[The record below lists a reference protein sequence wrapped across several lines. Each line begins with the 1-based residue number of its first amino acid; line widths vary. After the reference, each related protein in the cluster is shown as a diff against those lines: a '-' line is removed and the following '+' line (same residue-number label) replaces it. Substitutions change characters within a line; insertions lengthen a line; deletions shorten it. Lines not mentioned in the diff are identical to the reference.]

1 MKLEKNGNVIEL
13 DNPIHIDAFLTS
25 GYKKVREQVI
35 PAPKPDKKEVKKPT
49 TRKKKV

>member
-13 DNPIHIDAFLTS
+13 DNPIHIDAFKTS
-25 GYKKVREQVI
+25 GYTEVMEQAT
-35 PAPKPDKKEVKKPT
+35 PAPKPEKEAKKPT

>member
-13 DNPIHIDAFLTS
+13 DNPIHIDAFKTS
-25 GYKKVREQVI
+25 GYVEVKEQDN
-35 PAPKPDKKEVKKPT
+35 PAPKPEKKEVKKPT